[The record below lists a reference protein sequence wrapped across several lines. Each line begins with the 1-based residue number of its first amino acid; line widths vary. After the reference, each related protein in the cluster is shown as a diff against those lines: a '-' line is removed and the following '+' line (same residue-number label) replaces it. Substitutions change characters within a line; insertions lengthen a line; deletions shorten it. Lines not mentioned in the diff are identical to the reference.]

1 MPPKKTGTPKAK
13 VAAAGPQHASYQDMV
28 KEAIVN
34 LKERN
39 GSSRQ
44 AIKKYIQANNNL
56 GSTSDASFTNHISKA
71 LKSGEENGVFERPKG
86 ASGPVKLKKPAA
98 KVAAPAKPAAAATKP
113 KTAEKKAAAPKKT
126 TATAKKVAAPK
137 KATGRPKKTAAA
149 AAAAAPKAK
158 AAASKPKAN
167 ASKPR
172 AAPAVVE
179 KPAVVLGKTKSGRVT
194 KSTAPQAKPAA
205 KKAAAKKATPKKK
218 AATPKKATPKKA

>member
-1 MPPKKTGTPKAK
+1 MALKKAAAPKAK
-13 VAAAGPQHASYQDMV
+13 ASASATPQHASYQDMV

-56 GSTSDASFTNHISKA
+56 GTTSDAAFANHLSKA

-98 KVAAPAKPAAAATKP
+98 KDATAVPAKAAKP
-113 KTAEKKAAAPKKT
+113 KAEKTEKKAAAPKKT
-126 TATAKKVAAPK
+126 AAAKKAVAAAKP
-137 KATGRPKKTAAA
+137 AA
-149 AAAAAPKAK
+149 KK
-158 AAASKPKAN
+158 AAAKPKAN

-172 AAPAVVE
+172 AKKTPTAAPAVE
-179 KPAVVLGKTKSGRVT
+179 SKPPVVLGKTKSGRVT
-194 KSTAPQAKPAA
+194 KSTAPQATKSAA
-205 KKAAAKKATPKKK
+205 KKAAPK
-218 AATPKKATPKKA
+218 KKATPKKA